1 MSSISAYI
9 EEISNLPNRNV
20 VLGPVEEEFLI
31 FFAENPYLSAYQ
43 VRSLHNSPQNLWIY
57 KRIHKQEV
65 NPMDYKNVHKRV
77 KRLYELKLIEKEGK
91 ESGRGAIYY
100 RLSTGGI
107 YYLIHNKSR
116 EFFGLL
122 RNVLQNH
129 SDSMIFKIFLDSYM
143 ERDTILQ
150 IKSTSRISRI
160 CSYLHE
166 CCEATERAIESINR
180 SSIGHLAKQVFLWQ
194 DVPGVDNHRLID
206 FLKQKFD
213 VDWLEKAEIIKSDD
227 HNTIRISRGSK
238 SIKIKLNDEKDKA
251 ILIINRKKE
260 YEFTFLSR
268 TLEVL
273 YRGQPTKE
281 FEANSLPLSIKSL
294 AANLVFALALEGFAI
309 ESDIKVLAQ
318 DKKFMRLLSDNKQKF
333 DDSYQKILEVS
344 L

>member
-20 VLGPVEEEFLI
+20 TLGQVEEEFLI
-31 FFAENPYLSAYQ
+31 FFAENPCLSAYQ
-43 VRSLHNSPQNLWIY
+43 IRPLHNSLQNLWIY
-57 KRIHKQEV
+57 TRIHKQEV
-65 NPMDYKNVHKRV
+65 NPMDYKNVHKRII
-77 KRLYELKLIEKEGK
+77 RLYELKLIEKEDK
-91 ESGRGAIYY
+91 EAKHGAIYY
-100 RLSTGGI
+100 KLSTGGI
-107 YYLIHNKSR
+107 YYLIHNKNL
-116 EFFGLL
+116 EFFGVLK
-122 RNVLQNH
+122 NVLQNH
-129 SDSMIFKIFLDSYM
+129 SDSMIFKIFLYPYM

-213 VDWLEKAEIIKSDD
+213 IDWLEKAEIIKSDD
-227 HNTIRISRGSK
+227 RNTIRISRGRK
-238 SIKIKLNDEKDKA
+238 SIMIKLNDKKDKA
-251 ILIINRKKE
+251 ILTINRKKE
-260 YEFTFLSR
+260 YEFTFL
-268 TLEVL
+268 TQTYEVL
-273 YRGQPTKE
+273 YRGQPIKE

-294 AANLVFALALEGFAI
+294 VANLVLALALEGFAI
-309 ESDIKVLAQ
+309 ESDIKALAQ
-318 DKKFMRLLSDNKQKF
+318 DKKFMRILSDNKQKF
-333 DDSYQKILEVS
+333 DDSYQKLLEVS